1 MKDFELSTKNT
12 GRFQRGPILDLLGDI
27 PLCEIFTQIKFW
39 ANFFRV
45 LNRRSLGSTSI
56 FVEGM
61 NKFRSEKKGNFGFPE
76 IPVGASQYV
85 RIHIPISLKPSCM
98 LANEDQDLLSD
109 LSNLGFSKTHFDLDF
124 YALVGTDLVIFD
136 RDFEGTHIGLTSIVK
151 IATQEKNT
159 DRSRHIY
166 LPLIKHSSEN
176 DVIIEMCS
184 DVFKTYEIRTDFIL
198 KEDQLYY
205 LQRECQDFGV
215 ENIVNIYGKTLAVHN
230 RKISEKLE
238 IGTIEVLKSHA
249 SLSKFTN
256 PI

>member
-1 MKDFELSTKNT
+1 MGNFNFEYRTKNT
-12 GRFQRGPILDLLGDI
+12 SGWQRGPILDLLRDI
-27 PLCEIFTQIKFW
+27 PLAEIFIQIKFW

-45 LNRRSLGSTSI
+45 LNRRSLGSTSV

-61 NKFRSEKKGNFGFPE
+61 TEFRSEEKRNFEFPG
-76 IPVGASQYV
+76 GASQYV

-98 LANEDQDLLSD
+98 LTNEELELLSD

-124 YALVGTDLVIFD
+124 YALIGTDVVIFD
-136 RDFEGTHIGLTSIVK
+136 RSFEGTHIGFRSLIK

-159 DRSRHIY
+159 DRSRYMH
-166 LPLIKHSSEN
+166 LGLIKHSSEN

-198 KEDQLYY
+198 TEDQLYY

-230 RKISEKLE
+230 SKISQKLE
-238 IGTIEVLKSHA
+238 MAAIEVLKLHA
-249 SLSKFTN
+249 S
-256 PI
+256 PIQFS